1 MIRGGFR
8 AAATYKMECFV
19 IIVNSWNPLTIIKKH
34 SILDVAAALD
44 PPLMMVDNNNWFHG
58 RVNRR
63 KGANSILYELFY
75 FVSVSGERKE
85 VGTRNLRFGE
95 KSCERHLDP
104 KNIYPG
110 DSTRRT

>member
-1 MIRGGFR
+1 MSFF
-8 AAATYKMECFV
+8 T
-19 IIVNSWNPLTIIKKH
+19 
-34 SILDVAAALD
+34 
-44 PPLMMVDNNNWFHG
+44 
-58 RVNRR
+58 
-63 KGANSILYELFY
+63 

>member
-1 MIRGGFR
+1 
-8 AAATYKMECFV
+8 MEG
-19 IIVNSWNPLTIIKKH
+19 LTDEKEL
-34 SILDVAAALD
+34 ILFC
-44 PPLMMVDNNNWFHG
+44 MSF
-58 RVNRR
+58 
-63 KGANSILYELFY
+63 F
-75 FVSVSGERKE
+75 FFFSVSGERKE

>member
-1 MIRGGFR
+1 
-8 AAATYKMECFV
+8 MEG
-19 IIVNSWNPLTIIKKH
+19 LTDEKEL
-34 SILDVAAALD
+34 ILFC
-44 PPLMMVDNNNWFHG
+44 MSF
-58 RVNRR
+58 
-63 KGANSILYELFY
+63 FT

>member
-1 MIRGGFR
+1 
-8 AAATYKMECFV
+8 MEG
-19 IIVNSWNPLTIIKKH
+19 LTDEKEL
-34 SILDVAAALD
+34 ILFC
-44 PPLMMVDNNNWFHG
+44 MSF
-58 RVNRR
+58 
-63 KGANSILYELFY
+63 FT

-95 KSCERHLDP
+95 KSCKRHLDP

>member
-1 MIRGGFR
+1 MKG
-8 AAATYKMECFV
+8 
-19 IIVNSWNPLTIIKKH
+19 LTDEKEL
-34 SILDVAAALD
+34 ILFCMSFFTL
-44 PPLMMVDNNNWFHG
+44 
-58 RVNRR
+58 
-63 KGANSILYELFY
+63 
-75 FVSVSGERKE
+75 VSVSGERKE